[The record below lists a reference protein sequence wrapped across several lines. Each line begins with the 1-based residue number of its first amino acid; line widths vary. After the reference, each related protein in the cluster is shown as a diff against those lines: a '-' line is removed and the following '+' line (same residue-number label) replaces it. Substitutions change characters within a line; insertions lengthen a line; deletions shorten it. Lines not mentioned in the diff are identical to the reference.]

1 MDVTSEKDE
10 KREYELA
17 VIAANEADEVVF
29 GAGIEMVQK
38 EGPKPIALA
47 YPIKKHLSAYM
58 RVYVFRALPA
68 DADLLNKSVEADQS
82 ILRHL
87 MITPAIAVRRESRAH
102 ETRPRAEAVRPNSP
116 EAVSNAALEAALET
130 IQGTDESK

>member
-1 MDVTSEKDE
+1 MDVTSGKDE

-17 VIAANEADEVVF
+17 VIAAEESYEAVF
-29 GAGIEMVQK
+29 GATIEIVQK

-58 RVYVFRALPA
+58 RVYVFQALPA
-68 DADLLNKSVEADQS
+68 DAATLNASIEADQS
-82 ILRHL
+82 ILRHM

-102 ETRPRAEAVRPNSP
+102 EAKPRGEAVRPNSP